1 MTLNGDDADLDDL
14 IDPSD
19 GNVGTRKLLSSSN
32 TLEIESPEDTYSFS
46 PPPYY
51 ASSTPTFLG
60 GRVAA
65 LCALVAFIVSS
76 RPCATLGCMSLALVF
91 FIVATVLSVQHEISP
106 LIAAQIETD
115 YSSINSQYDFSLGKI
130 DHWCIFGGD
139 EGCECNDPLDPIS
152 KAEIPGWLKTHKM
165 NMGLIDKALKT
176 DTEVDVAFVGDS
188 ITEEW
193 NGRLFGRDDENLKG
207 ISNVFNE
214 YFTKEGGGSYE
225 GVALGIAG
233 DQAPHLL
240 WRLKHGEMTFN
251 PKVWWIL
258 IGINDLVSGGC
269 SPEVVLLG
277 ILRIVEEIQYNKPD
291 ATIVING
298 ILPTAF
304 PAVKVDK
311 NKMKA
316 NAKMLKDKM
325 KKNKKAGTED
335 QDMESPG
342 EETPPKKGKFLQ
354 PITEVK
360 DLGPTIKIIN
370 KQLKK
375 FSDKHDNVQYFDA
388 EDIFMTVN
396 EKGKPVIDM
405 ELLNGLHPTKKG
417 HALWA
422 KKIVKKLGDWLVVE
436 DNNSPPEP
444 LVVESN
450 SSQSFSAMATLGEMA
465 DDDGDEE

>member
-1 MTLNGDDADLDDL
+1 MPVSKT
-14 IDPSD
+14 
-19 GNVGTRKLLSSSN
+19 
-32 TLEIESPEDTYSFS
+32 
-46 PPPYY
+46 
-51 ASSTPTFLG
+51 TP
-60 GRVAA
+60 
-65 LCALVAFIVSS
+65 
-76 RPCATLGCMSLALVF
+76 
-91 FIVATVLSVQHEISP
+91 Q
-106 LIAAQIETD
+106 
-115 YSSINSQYDFSLGKI
+115 
-130 DHWCIFGGD
+130 GGD

-176 DTEVDVAFVGDS
+176 NTNVDVAFVGDS

-193 NGRLFGRDDENLKG
+193 NGRLFGREEESLKG
-207 ISNVFNE
+207 ISKVFHE
-214 YFTKEGGGSYE
+214 SFTKDGGGSYE

-240 WRLKHGEMTFN
+240 WRLKHGEMSFN

-258 IGINDLVSGGC
+258 IGVNDLVSGGC

-304 PAVKVDK
+304 PAVKLDK

-316 NAKMLKDKM
+316 NAKMIKDKM
-325 KKNKKAGTED
+325 KNKKDGLIFPTED
-335 QDMESPG
+335 IESPG
-342 EETPPKKGKFLQ
+342 EETPPKKGKFLH

-375 FSDKHDNVQYFDA
+375 FSDKHEDVHYFDA

-436 DNNSPPEP
+436 DTNSPPEP
-444 LVVESN
+444 LVEEKEGNN
-450 SSQSFSAMATLGEMA
+450 SSQSLGAMATLGAMA